1 LTFGCPT
8 RYLSPLNSQHIMQ
21 ITPGH
26 CVYIDLPIIE
36 LNSQNVSTGLQDYG
50 YYITK
55 QVQ

>member
-1 LTFGCPT
+1 M